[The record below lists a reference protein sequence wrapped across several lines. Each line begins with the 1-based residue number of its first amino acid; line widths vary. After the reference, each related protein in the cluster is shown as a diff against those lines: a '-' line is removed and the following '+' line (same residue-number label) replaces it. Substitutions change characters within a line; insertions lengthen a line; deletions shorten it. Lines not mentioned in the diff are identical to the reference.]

1 MLASPPE
8 RTDGKKAIAVV
19 EDHPLM
25 RRGLTAL
32 IDAEPDL
39 LVCAEAT
46 TCRGAL
52 QEIARRPPDLAIV
65 DLVLEG
71 GDDGLD
77 LVKAL
82 KIRHPAV
89 PVLVFSMHPEGI
101 YGERALRAGAQGYL
115 TKQQVDQT
123 VLVAIRRM
131 LGCGIYMSEA
141 LAIDLAA
148 ISSAG
153 KARKPPRWLCSAIES
168 CRCFGSS
175 ATAAARGRLRKSS
188 TSAPRR
194 SRPTANISSR
204 SWALAARPNCSA
216 APRAGSKPARPGD
229 GGTCDP
235 SLLA

>member
-1 MLASPPE
+1 MPASLPE
-8 RTDGKKAIAVV
+8 RTAGKRAIAVV

-82 KIRHPAV
+82 KIRYPAV
-89 PVLVFSMHPEGI
+89 PVLVFSMPPHGN
-101 YGERALRAGAQGYL
+101 QGRQL
-115 TKQQVDQT
+115 
-123 VLVAIRRM
+123 
-131 LGCGIYMSEA
+131 
-141 LAIDLAA
+141 
-148 ISSAG
+148 
-153 KARKPPRWLCSAIES
+153 
-168 CRCFGSS
+168 
-175 ATAAARGRLRKSS
+175 
-188 TSAPRR
+188 
-194 SRPTANISSR
+194 
-204 SWALAARPNCSA
+204 
-216 APRAGSKPARPGD
+216 SKR
-229 GGTCDP
+229 
-235 SLLA
+235 